1 MDTNTSDVTHF
12 NRGDSRGGYYDSNR
26 DGSRDS
32 SNGSSIGY
40 YQGGGGSRDNY
51 RGGGHGDSRDNYHDG
66 GYVGGRDG
74 DRGSSIGYY
83 QGGGRDNYRD
93 GGRDSG
99 RDNYHDGGYVGGRD
113 GDRDNYYVGGR
124 GNYHGGGGGRGRGRG
139 GNRGGSRG
147 GSLGNYRDRSSSRP
161 PSHNRDNENT
171 HMAAAPDSFHL
182 AAGSESVRNSAAGSE
197 FSLYPATDFSSSR
210 LVVNSAAGS
219 EPTAQMRSVPNL
231 WSDII
236 DNTDEINKLRKEND
250 DLKEKIRDAM
260 DAFGA
265 SLEEKDNEIA
275 AFRMQYDELKQQCDK
290 LKQQHEMLKQQHEM
304 IKQQRNQIMQQR
316 DEFKKQ
322 HDDLKQQCDNL
333 KQQHDELK
341 QKKIVQSANDEKIA
355 EILEFDLNQDH
366 CAMARDTQVKPET
379 QTTRVGPNTKG
390 EQGID
395 LQQAAG
401 AKSSLEEIT
410 RSVIGLL
417 SDSNSAAGASVQMS
431 NKFDDFIDY
440 FMLKEYSSFT
450 NTKSFKPTDTEH
462 KEFMDL
468 MKKFG
473 SLSTD
478 VGTIRRI
485 NTLKSSNSTYRTLY
499 DRYILYDKTHR

>member
-1 MDTNTSDVTHF
+1 
-12 NRGDSRGGYYDSNR
+12 
-26 DGSRDS
+26 
-32 SNGSSIGY
+32 
-40 YQGGGGSRDNY
+40 
-51 RGGGHGDSRDNYHDG
+51 
-66 GYVGGRDG
+66 
-74 DRGSSIGYY
+74 
-83 QGGGRDNYRD
+83 
-93 GGRDSG
+93 
-99 RDNYHDGGYVGGRD
+99 
-113 GDRDNYYVGGR
+113 
-124 GNYHGGGGGRGRGRG
+124 
-139 GNRGGSRG
+139 
-147 GSLGNYRDRSSSRP
+147 
-161 PSHNRDNENT
+161 
-171 HMAAAPDSFHL
+171 MAAAPDSFHL

-197 FSLYPATDFSSSR
+197 FSLYSATDFSSSR
-210 LVVNSAAGS
+210 LVDNSAAGS
-219 EPTAQMRSVPNL
+219 EPTARMRSVPNL
-231 WSDII
+231 WSDIM
-236 DNTDEINKLRKEND
+236 DNTDEINDLRKEND
-250 DLKEKIRDAM
+250 GLKEKLRDAM

-265 SLEEKDNEIA
+265 SLEEKDNEIV
-275 AFRMQYDELKQQCDK
+275 AFRMQHDELKQQCDK
-290 LKQQHEMLKQQHEM
+290 LKQQHETLKQQHEM
-304 IKQQRNQIMQQR
+304 IKQQHEMIKHQRNQIIQQR

-322 HDDLKQQCDNL
+322 YDEL

-341 QKKIVQSANDEKIA
+341 QKKNVQFANDEKIA
-355 EILEFDLNQDH
+355 EILDFDLNQDH
-366 CAMARDTQVKPET
+366 CAIARDTQVKPET

-440 FMLKEYSSFT
+440 FMSKEYSSFT
-450 NTKSFKPTDTEH
+450 NTKSFKPDDTEH

-485 NTLKSSNSTYRTLY
+485 NTLKSSNSIYRTLY
-499 DRYILYDKTHR
+499 DRYIAYDKTHR